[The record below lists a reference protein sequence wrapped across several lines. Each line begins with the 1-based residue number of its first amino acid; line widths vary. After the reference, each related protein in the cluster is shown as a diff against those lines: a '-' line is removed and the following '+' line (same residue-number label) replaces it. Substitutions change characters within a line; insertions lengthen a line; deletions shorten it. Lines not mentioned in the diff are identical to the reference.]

1 MKTKSKTSAISGMA
15 VNLIG
20 GIVLLLAAFGVI
32 AGVIGFVSFTSA
44 MKKEYDSTTYHMADT
59 AATVVNGDHIGAYL
73 EGRETEEYAR
83 TKSELGI
90 FCKKLHVSLIY
101 VIAVDQSDYGR
112 FVSVFNLVDNSV
124 DNSTYVPWE
133 PGFERDTTNDEYR
146 RNYEALYTNRVRF
159 AAVYRTRPGNGYHPH
174 ITTMVPVKDS
184 AGRTTAIL
192 CIQRPIRELNEAR
205 RPYVVQIAVSTFL
218 LALLS
223 SLFAAFF
230 IQKRVVTPI
239 RRVSNEA
246 ARFAGEN
253 RLAEPLGE
261 NISRFSEISNLA
273 LSIDKM
279 EREIVSY
286 VDNLTAVTA
295 EKERI
300 GTELSLASRI
310 QEGSVPNVFPAFP
323 DRRDFDVYA
332 SMTPAKEVGGDFYN
346 FFLTG
351 EDRFVLM
358 IGDVSGKGIPGAL
371 FMMASSIFLSSRAKM
386 GGRPSEILAEFN
398 DEICRHNDA
407 EMFVTLWL
415 GILDLKTGL
424 LTFANA
430 GHEDAALCRKDG
442 EFDLWRTKHSLVAGA
457 MPGVPFRDFEMKLEN
472 GDKLFLYTDGVP
484 EATDAE
490 NRMFGLSRM
499 VDTLNGHRAGS
510 PSEILEGMRESVN
523 AFVGGAPQFD
533 DLTMVCLRYD
543 GE

>member
-146 RNYEALYTNRVRF
+146 RNYEALYTNRARF

-351 EDRFVLM
+351 EDRLVLM

-415 GILDLKTGL
+415 GILDLKTGV

-457 MPGVPFRDFEMKLEN
+457 MPGVPFRDFEMKLEK

-510 PSEILEGMRESVN
+510 PSEILEGMREKS
-523 AFVGGAPQFD
+523 
-533 DLTMVCLRYD
+533 CRC
-543 GE
+543 